1 MKYNIERIFIMIKTQ
16 IIRQSNNPIAV
27 ILDYEEYKRL
37 KVIEQDKADYD
48 SALKVKQENKIWVSH
63 NNLKRELALV

>member
-1 MKYNIERIFIMIKTQ
+1 MIKTQ
-16 IIRQSNNPIAV
+16 IIRESNNPIAV

-37 KVIEQDKADYD
+37 KEIEQDKVDYD

-63 NNLKRELALV
+63 NDLKRELALV

>member
-1 MKYNIERIFIMIKTQ
+1 MIKTQ
-16 IIRQSNNPIAV
+16 IIRESNNPIAV

-37 KVIEQDKADYD
+37 KVIEQDKEDYD

-63 NNLKRELALV
+63 TDLKRELAIV

>member
-1 MKYNIERIFIMIKTQ
+1 MIKTQ